1 MAGERRAHGNRRGPV
16 LRGAGTALREMRLD
30 TSPAAGEDAGPRGVR
45 GGREVEEDEKDEV
58 VGERAKE
65 VADAAFVTGGGK
77 ILG

>member
-1 MAGERRAHGNRRGPV
+1 M
-16 LRGAGTALREMRLD
+16 
-30 TSPAAGEDAGPRGVR
+30 SPAAGEDAGPRGVR
-45 GGREVEEDEKDEV
+45 GGQEVEEDEKDEV